1 MLLALSLLSIS
12 AVAKEATKPLPLWEV
27 GAGVLPIRSENYRG
41 SAQHKWTGLPI
52 PALTIR
58 GKNVEA
64 ENGFVRGHIL
74 RFGDFT
80 LDLSFS
86 LGLNVSSG
94 GDHLRRNMDDLDP
107 TFEIGPMLRYYM
119 WKSKSGNQFL
129 NLEVPFRSV
138 YATDLTYIDHVGYYS
153 IPYLNFLT
161 KPAPETFGFSTETSI
176 GIQYGSSGFHNRFY
190 GVNFKDATA
199 DREKFHTVSGYSGT
213 QLAIALSKR
222 MGDFLFVPFFR
233 YDYLDGAVYRNSPL
247 YKSPHYTFFGA
258 AVIWFFAG
266 SDEVQQAPTMVK

>member
-1 MLLALSLLSIS
+1 MLLVLASLIS
-12 AVAKEATKPLPLWEV
+12 FSAIAEEKKALPLWEV
-27 GAGVLPIRSENYRG
+27 GAGVLPFRADNYRG
-41 SAQHKWTGLPI
+41 SPQHKWFALPL
-52 PALTIR
+52 PAITIR
-58 GKNVEA
+58 GKDVEA
-64 ENGFVRGHIL
+64 ENGFIRGHIV

-94 GDHLRRNMDDLDP
+94 GDKLRRGMDDLSP

-153 IPYLNFLT
+153 IPYINFLT

-190 GVNFKDATA
+190 AVDSKFVTPE
-199 DREKFHTVSGYSGT
+199 REKFNSVSGYSGT
-213 QLAIALSKR
+213 QFSISLAKR
-222 MGDFLFVPFFR
+222 IGDVLFVPFFR
-233 YDYLDGAVYRNSPL
+233 YDYLDGAVYKDSPL
-247 YKSPHYTFFGA
+247 YKNAHYTFFGA

-266 SDEVQQAPTMVK
+266 SDERQTAPTMVK

>member
-1 MLLALSLLSIS
+1 MLLGFILVSLSSF
-12 AVAKEATKPLPLWEV
+12 AYAQTKPLPLWEV
-27 GAGVLPIRSENYRG
+27 GVGALPFRSDNYRG
-41 SAQHKWTGLPI
+41 SPQNKWFTLPI

-64 ENGFVRGHIL
+64 ENGFLRGHIV

-86 LGLNVSSG
+86 VGLNVSSG
-94 GDHLRRNMDDLDP
+94 GDRLRQGMENLDP

-190 GVNFKDATA
+190 GVDTKYVTPE
-199 DREKFHTVSGYSGT
+199 REKYHAVSGYSGV
-213 QLAIALSKR
+213 QLAVSLSKR
-222 MGDFLFVPFFR
+222 MGQFLVVPFFR
-233 YDYLDGAVYRNSPL
+233 YDYLDGAVYKASPL
-247 YKSPHYTFFGA
+247 YKNANYTFFGA

-266 SDEVQQAPTMVK
+266 SKEVQQAPTMVR

>member
-1 MLLALSLLSIS
+1 MGAL
-12 AVAKEATKPLPLWEV
+12 PF
-27 GAGVLPIRSENYRG
+27 RSDNYRG
-41 SAQHKWTGLPI
+41 SPQHKWFTLPI

-64 ENGFVRGHIL
+64 ENGFLRGHIV

-86 LGLNVSSG
+86 VGLNVSSG
-94 GDHLRRNMDDLDP
+94 GDRLRHGMENLDP

-119 WKSKSGNQFL
+119 WKSKSGTQFL
-129 NLEVPFRSV
+129 NLEIPFRSV
-138 YATDLTYIDHVGYYS
+138 YATDLSYIDHVGYYS

-161 KPAPETFGFSTETSI
+161 KPSPATFGFSTETSI

-190 GVNFKDATA
+190 GVNTKYVTPE
-199 DREKFHTVSGYSGT
+199 REKYHAVAGYSGV
-213 QLAIALSKR
+213 QLAVSLSKR
-222 MGDFLFVPFFR
+222 MGDFLFVPFVR
-233 YDYLDGAVYRNSPL
+233 YDYLSGAVYKESPL
-247 YKSPHYTFFGA
+247 FKNPNYTFFGA

-266 SDEVQQAPTMVK
+266 SEKKQQAPTMVK